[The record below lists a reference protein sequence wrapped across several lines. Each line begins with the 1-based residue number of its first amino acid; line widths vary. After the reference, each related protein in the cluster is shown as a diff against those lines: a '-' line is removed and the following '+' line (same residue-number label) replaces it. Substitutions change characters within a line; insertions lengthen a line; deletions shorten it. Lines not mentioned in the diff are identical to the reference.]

1 MGQGQA
7 DYYHWAWIDFPRVIE
22 DESSRIITESL
33 SHRKGIKLK
42 GDALLSDNMEYSG
55 YLDIQ

>member
-1 MGQGQA
+1 MGQA
-7 DYYHWAWIDFPRVIE
+7 DYYHRSWIDCPSVIDE
-22 DESSRIITESL
+22 ESSYSCIITESL